1 MLSNV
6 FKCFMLIS
14 LPKKHERLTN
24 LTYTRTLP
32 EIKVELKCWNWN
44 LSVIEIIFSHLDV
57 GYKNCYTV
65 LLSFQLKCSSNIDS
79 NTLPHAG
86 WPIHFIKFLEIFIH
100 FLWKSQFQVFY
111 HFWSL
116 PFYLWLVSCTNNK
129 GDWCIQTIQQELY
142 NYTRKCMNISRNLIK
157 WIGQPEVMYWMNIW
171 GTLQLE
177 RQ

>member
-1 MLSNV
+1 MFISGVPLCYEQNWCAERSGHHLYCRSNWSV
-6 FKCFMLIS
+6 PQILIQYITS
-14 LPKKHERLTN
+14 
-24 LTYTRTLP
+24 
-32 EIKVELKCWNWN
+32 
-44 LSVIEIIFSHLDV
+44 
-57 GYKNCYTV
+57 
-65 LLSFQLKCSSNIDS
+65 
-79 NTLPHAG
+79 G

-100 FLWKSQFQVFY
+100 FLRKSQFQEFD

-129 GDWCIQTIQQELY
+129 GDWCIQTIQQEVY

-157 WIGQPEVMYWMNIW
+157 WIGQPEVMYWINIW